1 MKIIGAAAM
10 IMIAAGKC
18 SSSCHHRPH
27 SGGACSSS
35 QLWTL
40 VPPATSSSR
49 RSSLT
54 QRPQH
59 DSPQL
64 YLHPPAG
71 LRPCSRKERY
81 RLRRRRAGGGQPPPA
96 YLRISAGC
104 TSAAAY
110 QGAADSVCEAVRSS
124 GFLAARRSS
133 AMSGEKISKE
143 THARFPWTIPA
154 HGEPGQKFTI
164 KTPVGERR
172 VTVPDGG
179 CSDSE

>member
-1 MKIIGAAAM
+1 M
-10 IMIAAGKC
+10 ISMIAAGKC
-18 SSSCHHRPH
+18 SSSSAIGRTA
-27 SGGACSSS
+27 SGGACCSSS
-35 QLWTL
+35 CGPLSR
-40 VPPATSSSR
+40 PPRASR

-71 LRPCSRKERY
+71 LQPCSRKERY